1 MPERQSKVLIVDD
14 HPLVRLWLGH
24 LIEDQP
30 DLTVCGEADTLREA
44 WKRIETESPDIV
56 ILDVSLPDG
65 TALELIKSIKSTHP
79 KLPVLVLSMH
89 DEKIYAERVVRAGA
103 RGFVMKRETADR
115 IMDAIYDVLRGKI
128 AVSDVVAASFA
139 EKFGEGR
146 PLPSGPRVERLSD
159 RELEIFELIGAGVD
173 TRTIASKLRISIKT
187 VQTHCAK
194 IKEKLE
200 LENATELLREA
211 LRWYEYQPRS

>member
-1 MPERQSKVLIVDD
+1 MSERQSKVLIVDD

-24 LIEDQP
+24 LIEDQT
-30 DLTVCGEADTLREA
+30 DLTVCGEADNLREA
-44 WKRIETESPDIV
+44 WKQIEIETPDIV

-65 TALELIKSIKSTHP
+65 TALELIKSIKNGYP

-103 RGFVMKRETADR
+103 RGFVMKKETADR

-128 AVSDVVAASFA
+128 AVSDAVAASFA

-146 PLPSGPRVERLSD
+146 SPPSGPRVERLSD

-173 TRTIASKLRISIKT
+173 TRTIASNLRISIKT

-211 LRWYEYQPRS
+211 LRWNEFEPRS

>member
-30 DLTVCGEADTLREA
+30 DLTVCGEADNLREA

-65 TALELIKSIKSTHP
+65 TALELIKSIKSTYP

-89 DEKIYAERVVRAGA
+89 DEQIYAERVVRAGA
-103 RGFVMKRETADR
+103 RGFVMKCETADR

-146 PLPSGPRVERLSD
+146 PPPSGPRVERLSD

-211 LRWYEYQPRS
+211 LRWYEFQPRS